1 MKKQNQGV
9 TLIALVITI
18 IVLLILAGVS
28 MNVIFGDNNLFEKA
42 QQAKDQTQ
50 NAVQRENDELGK
62 IMGYLDNG
70 YIGGAVRNGSWNG
83 TVNTPKTDGTGL
95 KPVYWNETNSEW
107 VELTNESSQ
116 TEWNQWYDYAN
127 NKWANAKTADGS
139 MWVWIPRYAYKIESG
154 LGTSTAGTISI
165 EFLQGT
171 TNKDKNGAEISTTY
185 PTVTNNAM
193 NGYYVHPA
201 FRDGTSTGFV
211 NGEWNKELPGFWVAK
226 YAAGFQNATAGE
238 ATKTVVNSDLNYTTT
253 NGSNFLT
260 ATLTTSTKLSY
271 PVFKANTYAYNMI
284 SVGDAFLLSK
294 EIDTASMYG
303 LSNVD
308 SHLQKNS
315 EWGAVAY
322 LTQSSYGR
330 NGAEVTVNARNLNN
344 TIKVPGT
351 NTNANVYAVTSYGP
365 NNGGANNVLASS
377 TGDMTGVFDLSGCVW
392 ERTAGF
398 YEGGQ
403 ASTPAFHT
411 GMANTLTRSGQYVT
425 TYSANNKKGDATN
438 EVSTGSTGS
447 TGWNGDYS
455 NFVTAGSPVF
465 IRGGNCNSGDLAGV
479 FTFISGNGGP
489 YDDYGFRVCLAF

>member
-1 MKKQNQGV
+1 
-9 TLIALVITI
+9 
-18 IVLLILAGVS
+18 

-42 QQAKDQTQ
+42 QQAKQETANAVANEQTQ
-50 NAVQRENDELGK
+50 LNL
-62 IMGYLDNG
+62 MDNWISG
-70 YIGGAVRNGSWNG
+70 DYSGSGNSNPSPVEVLVSAKDGSWNNKLK
-83 TVNTPKTDGTGL
+83 VNSPKTEGTGL
-95 KPVYWNETNSEW
+95 KPVYWNGTTW

-226 YAAGFQNATAGE
+226 YAAGYQNGTIGE
-238 ATKTVVNSDLNYTTT
+238 TPKTVLNSNLNYTTL
-253 NGSNFLT
+253 NGFTSNFLT
-260 ATLTTSTKLSY
+260 ANLTTSTKLSY
-271 PVFKANTYAYNMI
+271 PVFKADTYAYSII

-294 EIDTASMYG
+294 EIDSATSMYG

-322 LTQSSYGR
+322 LTHSSCGR
-330 NGAEVTVNARNLNN
+330 NGTEVTVNARNLNN
-344 TIKVPGT
+344 TIYVNNVASGKK
-351 NTNANVYAVTSYGP
+351 AWVYAVTSYGP
-365 NNGGANNVLASS
+365 DNGEANNVLASS

-392 ERTAGF
+392 EKTAG
-398 YEGGQ
+398 YLKEGQ
-403 ASTPAFHT
+403 ANTSEWHNAMATSSTT
-411 GMANTLTRSGQYVT
+411 ETSSEYVT
-425 TYSANNKKGDATN
+425 IYTGNNLKGDATN
-438 EVSTGSTGS
+438 EVSIVNTDSTS
-447 TGWNGDYS
+447 WNSAYS
-455 NFVTAGSPVF
+455 CFVSSRYPVF
-465 IRGGNCNSGDLAGV
+465 MHGGNLGSEEKSGIFAFSYNDGRPNAGH
-479 FTFISGNGGP
+479 
-489 YDDYGFRVCLAF
+489 GFRVCLAF